1 MEINRF
7 IEMGVA
13 KTGSQKALAKA
24 LDIDVTVLS
33 AVKAGRRGLSNVV
46 CIKLADLIKVER
58 IEVIAASDLVT
69 EKDEEKRK
77 VFESCFGKTS
87 RAASLGALALI
98 SSILTFVPN
107 SPTHAASSSEY
118 VNNINYKQLIVDQ
131 SRVCGAASDI

>member
-1 MEINRF
+1 MKINRF
-7 IEMGVA
+7 IEMGVE
-13 KTGSQKALAKA
+13 KTGSQKALANA

-77 VFESCFGKTS
+77 VFESCFTKTS
-87 RAASLGALALI
+87 RAACLGLALGVSTI
-98 SSILTFVPN
+98 MT
-107 SPTHAASSSEY
+107 PTPSHA
-118 VNNINYKQLIVDQ
+118 NINMNLQHVNSQ
-131 SRVCGAASDI
+131 SIYIM